1 MDTYT
6 ENVLSLYSG
15 GGGLDIGF
23 RLAVPNARTVCY
35 VERDIASSSVLVK
48 AMQTGLLDDA
58 PIWTDSNTFD
68 GKPWSGKLDWVI
80 GGFPCQPWSV
90 AGAKKGTEDKR
101 WLWDD
106 IKRIISEVQPKGI
119 FLENVPGLL
128 TGHGIDPILGT
139 LSELGYDAK
148 WGNVKASDVGATH
161 RRARIFIL
169 AYLRSF
175 GWRGWRE
182 RNEERFKLAVQT
194 ERPLSQRSSELDDTE
209 HIGLN
214 ATEELGSNA
223 ETISRSEERQK
234 DSIESEG
241 ASNTST
247 TPESMV
253 NANNEGL
260 EGVKPEPSQNGELGL
275 ADGTCDMD
283 VFPPGP
289 ESEKWERIRQERP
302 DLSPALE
309 KSEAESYVR
318 RMVNGVDVGLNRVD
332 RLRILGNGVVPLQ
345 AGYAFKLLM
354 DKV

>member
-68 GKPWSGKLDWVI
+68 GKPWHGKLDWVI

-90 AGAKKGTEDKR
+90 AGRREGTEDKR

-161 RRARIFIL
+161 RRARVFIL

-182 RNEERFKLAVQT
+182 RNEERFKLAVQA
-194 ERPLSQRSSELDDTE
+194 ERPFSQRSSELDDTE

-214 ATEELGSNA
+214 ATEELRSDA
-223 ETISRSEERQK
+223 ETISRSTEGQK

-241 ASNTST
+241 ASDTST
-247 TPESMV
+247 TSIDMG
-253 NANNEGL
+253 NTISEGL
-260 EGVKPEPSQNGELGL
+260 EGVKPESQEETKLGL
-275 ADGTCDMD
+275 ADGTRNMD

-289 ESEKWERIRQERP
+289 ESGEWDRIRAERP

-354 DKV
+354 GKI

>member
-1 MDTYT
+1 VDTYT

-68 GKPWSGKLDWVI
+68 GKPWSGKVDWVI

-106 IKRIISEVQPKGI
+106 IKRIISEIRPKGI

-139 LSELGYDAK
+139 LSELGYDTR

-209 HIGLN
+209 HDGRTT
-214 ATEELGSNA
+214 TEELRVNE

-234 DSIESEG
+234 ESIESEG

-354 DKV
+354 DKI

>member
-1 MDTYT
+1 VDTYT

-90 AGAKKGTEDKR
+90 AGAKKGTADKR

-161 RRARIFIL
+161 RRARVFIL

-182 RNEERFKLAVQT
+182 RNEERFKLAVQV

-214 ATEELGSNA
+214 ATEELRSDA
-223 ETISRSEERQK
+223 ETISRSTEGQK

-253 NANNEGL
+253 NAINEGL
-260 EGVKPEPSQNGELGL
+260 EGVKPELLQNGELGL

-354 DKV
+354 GKI